1 MSRARRTVYATIIL
15 VLAVVA
21 LPFWSFAASSTPSML
36 LMHTCP
42 ESCEAKIGCM
52 GNCPMQ
58 AHVSSRFRQ
67 KSIPRSPL
75 GQSSPYTCNNTS
87 QPGVQRISIEGI
99 IGSNGK
105 VSGIRKIYPNNVLD
119 YPQRKAIYD
128 IVVANPGI
136 ELGKI
141 GKVLN
146 MNRETLRYHINLL
159 ESSNK
164 IVVMK
169 DYGILRYYENHR
181 RYSTLERHVLAHLWN
196 PTAEQIL
203 SIVHSNPGIT
213 QGDIASR
220 LSVASPTIH
229 WYMQRFTN
237 DGIVKAQRTGR
248 LTNYSITAETF
259 QILTNSIGIRQCVQS
274 EAYAQ

>member
-1 MSRARRTVYATIIL
+1 MPWARKIVYATIIL

-21 LPFWSFAASSTPSML
+21 LPFWSFAAPSAPSML

-42 ESCEAKIGCM
+42 ESCEAKIGCV

-75 GQSSPYTCNNTS
+75 NQSSPYTCSSTS

-136 ELGKI
+136 ELGRI
-141 GKVLN
+141 GKTLN

-169 DYGILRYYENHR
+169 DHGILRYYENHR
-181 RYSTLERHVLAHLWN
+181 RYSTLEKHVLAHLWN
-196 PTAEQIL
+196 PTAGQIL
-203 SIVHSNPGIT
+203 LIVHSNPGIT
-213 QGDIASR
+213 QGNIASK
-220 LSVASPTIH
+220 LSIASPTVN
-229 WYMQRFTN
+229 WYMKRFTS
-237 DGIVKAQRTGR
+237 DGIVKAQRIGR
-248 LTNYSITAETF
+248 LTNYSITAEAF
-259 QILTNSIGIRQCVQS
+259 QILTNSIGVRQCVQS

>member
-1 MSRARRTVYATIIL
+1 MPWARKTVYATIIL

-21 LPFWSFAASSTPSML
+21 LPFWSFAAPSAPSML

-42 ESCEAKIGCM
+42 ESCEAKMGCM

-58 AHVSSRFRQ
+58 AHVNSRFKH
-67 KSIPRSPL
+67 KSIPRLPMD
-75 GQSSPYTCNNTS
+75 QSSPYPCSSIS
-87 QPGVQRISIEGI
+87 QPSVQRTSIEGI

-136 ELGKI
+136 DLGKI

-146 MNRETLRYHINLL
+146 LNRETLRYHINLL
-159 ESSNK
+159 ESANK

-169 DYGILRYYENHR
+169 DHGIQRYYENHG
-181 RYSTLERHVLAHLWN
+181 RYGVLERRILARLWN
-196 PTAEQIL
+196 PTAERIL
-203 SIVHSNPGIT
+203 SIVLSNPEIT

-220 LSVASPTIH
+220 LSVASPTVH
-229 WYMQRFTN
+229 WYMKRFTA
-237 DGIVKAQRTGR
+237 DGIVTAQHTGR
-248 LTNYSITAETF
+248 LTNYYITPEALRV
-259 QILTNSIGIRQCVQS
+259 LTDFSRIQQNLKS
-274 EAYAQ
+274 EVYAQ